1 MTTEELVKRLVELV
15 HEGKNLQAEEELYA
29 SDVLSVE
36 QNGYSATGLE
46 SIMAKTKSAIDGI
59 ETLHGGGITE
69 VFIGKDNFLLT
80 YEMDVTPKGGERMN
94 MKEYGFYKVK
104 DGKVT
109 EEYFFMQPTDFSK

>member
-1 MTTEELVKRLVELV
+1 MTTEELVNRLVELV
-15 HEGKNLQAEEELYA
+15 KEGKNLQAEEELYA
-29 SDVLSVE
+29 QDILSVE

-46 SIMAKTKSAIDGI
+46 AVMAKTKGAMDGI
-59 ETLHGGGITE
+59 ETFHGGGITE

-80 YEMDVTPKGGERMN
+80 FELDVTHKGGSRVQ

-109 EEYFFMQPTDFSK
+109 EEYFFMEPTDFSK